1 MLLWFL
7 ANAAI
12 GAWNISKH
20 GASAF
25 QALSPHYMYYYW
37 AVSGR
42 TCTGYDCRGR
52 AVRWQHQQH
61 QQAA

>member
-20 GASAF
+20 GAASF

-37 AVSGR
+37 SVSGQSWA
-42 TCTGYDCRGR
+42 G
-52 AVRWQHQQH
+52 VRQGKQN
-61 QQAA
+61 

>member
-37 AVSGR
+37 SVSE
-42 TCTGYDCRGR
+42 RGWR
-52 AVRWQHQQH
+52 AAGLRSPFSGTTS
-61 QQAA
+61 AA

>member
-1 MLLWFL
+1 MCHFNCPLLSPTLPLPSPITLLWFL

-12 GAWNISKH
+12 GAWNISEH

-37 AVSGR
+37 AVSG
-42 TCTGYDCRGR
+42 
-52 AVRWQHQQH
+52 
-61 QQAA
+61 